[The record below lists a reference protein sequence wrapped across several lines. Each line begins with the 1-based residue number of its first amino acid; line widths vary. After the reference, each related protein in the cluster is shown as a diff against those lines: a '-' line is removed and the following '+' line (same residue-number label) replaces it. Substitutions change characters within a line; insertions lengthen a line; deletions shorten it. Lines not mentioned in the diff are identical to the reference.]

1 MIFKPVDEC
10 YDDGLYILMMKDG
23 TVKWSSRENA
33 HFNVPNQDGISHQR
47 YDTIVYAALVAVEL
61 PEEVVYDSIWKYA
74 PTNSYRYA
82 VLEKD
87 ATIRYFQNRPRR
99 MPDGSYMVDE
109 QLQNRS
115 MFNACY
121 SIKDAKLVLDP
132 NYEPGTLVE
141 R

>member
-1 MIFKPVDEC
+1 MNFKPVDEC
-10 YDDGLYILMMKDG
+10 YDDGLHILLMKDG

-33 HFNVPNQDGISHQR
+33 HFTVPDKEGVAYNDGA
-47 YDTIVYAALVAVEL
+47 IVYAALVEVEL
-61 PEEVVYDSIWKYA
+61 PEEVVNDSIWKYA

-99 MPDGSYMVDE
+99 MPDGSYMVNE
-109 QLQNRS
+109 QFQNRS
-115 MFNACY
+115 TFNACY
-121 SIKDAKLVLDP
+121 SIKVAKLNLDP
-132 NYEPGTLVE
+132 NYELGTLAK

>member
-1 MIFKPVDEC
+1 MNFKPVDEC
-10 YDDGLYILMMKDG
+10 YEDGLHILM
-23 TVKWSSRENA
+23 TVKWSSLENA
-33 HFNVPNQDGISHQR
+33 HFTVPDKEGIAYNDGA
-47 YDTIVYAALVAVEL
+47 IVYAALVAVEQ

-99 MPDGSYMVDE
+99 MPDGSYMVNE

-115 MFNACY
+115 MFNRLLFY
-121 SIKDAKLVLDP
+121 KGRK
-132 NYEPGTLVE
+132 VE
-141 R
+141 SRS

>member
-1 MIFKPVDEC
+1 MNFKPVDEC
-10 YDDGLYILMMKDG
+10 YDDGLHILLMKDG

-33 HFNVPNQDGISHQR
+33 HFTVPDKEGIAYNDGA
-47 YDTIVYAALVAVEL
+47 IVYAALVEVEL
-61 PEEVVYDSIWKYA
+61 PEEVVNDSIWKYA

-99 MPDGSYMVDE
+99 MPDGSYMVNE
-109 QLQNRS
+109 QFQNRS
-115 MFNACY
+115 TFNACY
-121 SIKDAKLVLDP
+121 SIKVAKLNLDP
-132 NYEPGTLVE
+132 NYELGTLAK